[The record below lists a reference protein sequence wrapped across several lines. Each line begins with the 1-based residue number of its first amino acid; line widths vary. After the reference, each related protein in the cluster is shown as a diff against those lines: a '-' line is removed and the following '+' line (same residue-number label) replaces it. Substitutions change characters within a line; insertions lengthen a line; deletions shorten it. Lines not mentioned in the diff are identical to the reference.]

1 MAKDLLDLKNVLYTV
16 NHAEFGV
23 WENTWITL
31 KFITLYQIVEKSFA
45 DTVTLFLDSNKKINK
60 FMKAKE
66 IFNENYFP
74 RDDNYSKA
82 DGHGD
87 RKPHLTLSHL
97 NRLRKIKEKK
107 AEDTEERMKTLQ
119 TIYNPPQPEA

>member
-1 MAKDLLDLKNVLYTV
+1 M
-16 NHAEFGV
+16 
-23 WENTWITL
+23 
-31 KFITLYQIVEKSFA
+31 EKLFA
-45 DTVTLFLDSNKKINK
+45 DTVTQFLDSNKKINK

-107 AEDTEERMKTLQ
+107 TEDTEERMKTLQ

>member
-1 MAKDLLDLKNVLYTV
+1 
-16 NHAEFGV
+16 
-23 WENTWITL
+23 
-31 KFITLYQIVEKSFA
+31 
-45 DTVTLFLDSNKKINK
+45 
-60 FMKAKE
+60 MKAKE

-107 AEDTEERMKTLQ
+107 TEDTEERMKTLND
-119 TIYNPPQPEA
+119 IEYNVANAIMTGKINHEVQQIVDHIIKEKAPVGILFNI

>member
-1 MAKDLLDLKNVLYTV
+1 MAKDLLDFKNVLYTV
-16 NHAEFGV
+16 NHVEFGV
-23 WENTWITL
+23 WGNTWITL

>member
-16 NHAEFGV
+16 NHVEFGV
-23 WENTWITL
+23 WGNTWITL

>member
-1 MAKDLLDLKNVLYTV
+1 M
-16 NHAEFGV
+16 
-23 WENTWITL
+23 
-31 KFITLYQIVEKSFA
+31 EKLFA

>member
-1 MAKDLLDLKNVLYTV
+1 
-16 NHAEFGV
+16 
-23 WENTWITL
+23 
-31 KFITLYQIVEKSFA
+31 
-45 DTVTLFLDSNKKINK
+45 
-60 FMKAKE
+60 MKAKE

-107 AEDTEERMKTLQ
+107 AEDK
-119 TIYNPPQPEA
+119 PAAEAEVKKEDPKPDEAKAAAETTDAK

>member
-23 WENTWITL
+23 WGNTWITL

>member
-1 MAKDLLDLKNVLYTV
+1 MAKDLLDLKNVLFTV

-23 WENTWITL
+23 WGNTWITL

-74 RDDNYSKA
+74 RDANYSKA